1 LIILY
6 LYMKIIDSRY
16 TEDEL
21 REKLRNDWY
30 FEDDEYEGRISM
42 HDKNSNNH
50 VLIQS
55 WGESY
60 LVQPMIESDVV
71 KGFSAKSSEIG
82 KFESESLD
90 GAIDHALYLINKSNK
105 IFN

>member
-1 LIILY
+1 MNGLPV
-6 LYMKIIDSRY
+6 
-16 TEDEL
+16 TCV
-21 REKLRNDWY
+21 REFLLFFCSCDN
-30 FEDDEYEGRISM
+30 FL
-42 HDKNSNNH
+42 N
-50 VLIQS
+50 
-55 WGESY
+55 Y
-60 LVQPMIESDVV
+60 LVQPIIESDAV